1 MSVNPAE
8 IVMALTDRFRR
19 MFDDAASRAVDVLAS
34 RGRGTAPDG
43 GSRDLTLQAS
53 IPNPFGGEPFA
64 QLRVHVSTERQAHGE
79 TLRLRAHLKTQLEM
93 PADARLAL
101 AGPDHSRSPQ
111 RALAPRAQR
120 AAQGLVRRGLQT
132 GLAKRLTP
140 YLERRFES
148 WVDIQAAT
156 APLDQGAQALVPD
169 SMQVLGLG
177 RAPVLRLGDEG
188 QVESWVGRCTGE
200 RPGMAQVTL
209 LQFSEA
215 RKTRTRKPKS
225 AFDKTGKPLHVV
237 ASVASFYEDP

>member
-1 MSVNPAE
+1 MG
-8 IVMALTDRFRR
+8 LTDRFRKVI
-19 MFDDAASRAVDVLAS
+19 DGAATRAVDALAARS
-34 RGRGTAPDG
+34 RGAALTG
-43 GSRDLTLQAS
+43 GPRELSLQAS
-53 IPNPFGGEPFA
+53 IPNPFGGEPLA
-64 QLRVHVSTERQAHGE
+64 QLRVHLSTERQAQGE
-79 TLRLRAHLKTQLEM
+79 TLRLRAHLKTQFDL
-93 PADARLAL
+93 PTQPQLAL
-101 AGPDHSRSPQ
+101 AGPSFSTNSG

-120 AAQGLVRRGLQT
+120 AAQSLVRRGLET

-177 RAPVLRLGDEG
+177 RSPVIRLGDEG

-200 RPGMAQVTL
+200 HPGMAQVTL

-215 RKTRTRKPKS
+215 RAPKHKRESNTTR
-225 AFDKTGKPLHVV
+225 KPLHVA
-237 ASVASFYEDP
+237 ASVATFYEDPRKRAR